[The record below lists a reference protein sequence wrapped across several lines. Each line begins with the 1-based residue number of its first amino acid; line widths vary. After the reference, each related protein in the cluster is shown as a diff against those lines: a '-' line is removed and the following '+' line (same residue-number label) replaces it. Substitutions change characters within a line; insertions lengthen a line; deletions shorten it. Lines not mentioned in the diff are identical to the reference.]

1 MKDGVR
7 RGDAVKRDIHKFA
20 ENMIAVIELKNK
32 ETLDEAET
40 QIKESLGCVRTQ
52 QCEVKRQVKLLET
65 TIEKTDKKRHV

>member
-1 MKDGVR
+1 M
-7 RGDAVKRDIHKFA
+7 KRDIHKFA

-65 TIEKTDKKRHV
+65 TIEKTDKKIHV